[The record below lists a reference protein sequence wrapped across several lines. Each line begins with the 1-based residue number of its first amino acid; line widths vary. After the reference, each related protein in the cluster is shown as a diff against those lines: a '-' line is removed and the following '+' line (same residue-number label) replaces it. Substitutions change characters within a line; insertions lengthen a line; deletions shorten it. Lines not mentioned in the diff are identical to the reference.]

1 MVSTMIS
8 ESRLA
13 IYHKIRYAWRDFVH
27 NFFSGRLLVFCVFQ
41 FSILHYYGDSVRQY
55 AIVAD
60 YPAAP
65 WILPFMG
72 QNVYFQ
78 FVYGI
83 SVIYFYSNVPFMQR
97 YEMYALMRQGK
108 GGWAFAKL
116 IRVWLSAVMLVA
128 VEFVLSIL
136 PLLPRLEWTFQW
148 GKLYHSLALTDA
160 GTAYNVRLFFPYE
173 LLHANNALI
182 TVLLLFIVLCL
193 VTGLTGTLMFALSI
207 CFCRTAAIMA
217 GTFFVVLSVVF
228 ENLHLWKAWLGFLSP
243 FSWMDLLLLYGERY
257 KTALSFSAVC
267 AEAVV
272 FMMIAGALSIKAVK
286 GKDLNWIE
294 EE

>member
-1 MVSTMIS
+1 M
-8 ESRLA
+8 SR
-13 IYHKIRYAWRDFVH
+13 IRYTGRDFVH

-41 FSILHYYGDSVRQY
+41 FSILHYYTDSVRQY
-55 AIVAD
+55 AIAAD

-83 SVIYFYSNVPFMQR
+83 SVIYFYSNIPFMQR
-97 YEMYALMRQGK
+97 FEMYALMRQGK
-108 GGWAFAKL
+108 GRWAFAKL
-116 IRVWLSAVMLVA
+116 IRIWLSAVMLVA

-136 PLLPRLEWTFQW
+136 PLVPRLEWTFQW

-160 GTAYNVRLFFPYE
+160 GAACNVRVLFPYG
-173 LLHANNALI
+173 LLNANNALI
-182 TVLLLFIVLCL
+182 TVLMLFIVLCL
-193 VTGLTGTLMFALSI
+193 ATGLTGTLMFALSI
-207 CFCRTAAIMA
+207 YFGRTAAIMA

-228 ENLHLWKAWLGFLSP
+228 ENLHLWKAWVSFISP
-243 FSWMDLLLLYGERY
+243 FSWMDLLLLYGKGY
-257 KTALSFSAVC
+257 KAAPSFSVVC
-267 AEAVV
+267 MEAVV
-272 FMMIAGALSIKAVK
+272 VMMIAGALSVKAIKT
-286 GKDLNWIE
+286 KDLNWIE